1 MLPSDLALI
10 IPASGFSKRFGE
22 ADKLLA
28 DFGGHPLADY
38 AAKAASQ
45 VGFAQMIAVIPPDSG
60 ERAKVFK
67 ANGFDIVINS
77 SAALGHT
84 HSIQMGVKAVKA
96 MPTKGICIMLADMPL
111 VPPAHIRALIEAA
124 PDEGVVKTLYEGH
137 IQPPAIFTG
146 RASREWRQPDNLA
159 QSQAVNTLA
168 LAAPFGDDID
178 TAEDLDR
185 LLKLTV
191 K

>member
-28 DFGGHPLADY
+28 DFSGRPLADY
-38 AAKAASQ
+38 AAKTAHQ
-45 VGFAQMIAVIPPDSG
+45 IGFAQMIAVVPPNCSD
-60 ERAKVFK
+60 RADVFK
-67 ANGFDIVINS
+67 ARGFDIVINS
-77 SAALGHT
+77 SAALGLS
-84 HSIQMGVKAVKA
+84 HSIQLGEKAVRV
-96 MPTKGICIMLADMPL
+96 MPKGICIMLADMPL
-111 VPPAHIRALIEAA
+111 VPPAHIHALIEAA

-137 IQPPAIFTG
+137 VQPPAIFRSKVCG
-146 RASREWRQPDNLA
+146 EWRQPDNLT

-178 TAEDLDR
+178 TADDLSR
-185 LLKLTV
+185 LLKLTG